1 MLKSLTT
8 PSCSWL
14 GRALGLLLFASL
26 SVLPGCAV
34 LNQLLVGSGQG
45 GGRALNPTV
54 TASPMQLVRTPSMQQ
69 LGAYYCPIV
78 IENQIARLSC
88 AIVLGSPPPRDRLVF
103 EFGTTIT
110 VANPNNIP
118 IPALDVLLALKLF
131 QGQDTEG
138 LGAVCL
144 SMCGANDPACTGA
157 PKAGACTA
165 GGPGIRTL
173 NDFVSAVPGLISG
186 LASGAATQELRK
198 SQIAARGDVKL
209 NLTFALGIDQALR
222 IIQKVA
228 IRYVQDQLAKRA
240 AAMEIPVSGEGTVFV
255 QLPIV
260 GRIGVGFGPLQ
271 TTWRIN

>member
-1 MLKSLTT
+1 MK
-8 PSCSWL
+8 
-14 GRALGLLLFASL
+14 
-26 SVLPGCAV
+26 
-34 LNQLLVGSGQG
+34 
-45 GGRALNPTV
+45 V
-54 TASPMQLVRTPSMQQ
+54 TALA
-69 LGAYYCPIV
+69 L
-78 IENQIARLSC
+78 LC

-186 LASGAATQELRK
+186 LASGAATQE
-198 SQIAARGDVKL
+198 Q
-209 NLTFALGIDQALR
+209 
-222 IIQKVA
+222 
-228 IRYVQDQLAKRA
+228 
-240 AAMEIPVSGEGTVFV
+240 
-255 QLPIV
+255 
-260 GRIGVGFGPLQ
+260 GR
-271 TTWRIN
+271 